1 MNRVKV
7 SLGDRS
13 YDILIGDGL
22 LSKSGAII
30 KKLKI
35 GGDAVVITNKAIE
48 HAYGKTLKNSLK
60 RSGISVKFELV
71 PDSEKAKSSH
81 TFLKVLDH
89 IVAYDKKRSIFII
102 ALGGG
107 VVGDLAGFAAA
118 TYKRGVEYV
127 QIPTTL
133 LAQVDSSVGGK
144 VAIDLSAAKNLAGAF
159 YQPRVVISDI
169 NVLMSL
175 SPRQVQNGLAE
186 IIKYGAIKDGALFV
200 YLERNYRKAADLDKK
215 TLAHLITQSVRIKAR
230 LVEKDELDKKGKRII
245 LNYGHTIGH
254 AIEAAGSYSNR
265 YNHGEAIAIGMC
277 VAADIASK
285 LNLLKRDDAERIERL
300 IKRCGLSTKIG
311 GLKFNKIY
319 EAHLYDKKFA
329 QNKNRFVL
337 PYAVGSAGVVEA
349 IPGRV
354 IAEAIK
360 KRLLN

>member
-1 MNRVKV
+1 MNRVRV

-13 YDILIGDGL
+13 YDILIGGGL

-35 GGDAVVITNKAIE
+35 GRDAVVITNKALLDT
-48 HAYGKTLKNSLK
+48 YGKALKRSLN

-71 PDSEKAKSSH
+71 PDSERAKSSG
-81 TFLKVLDH
+81 TLLKVLNH
-89 IVAYDKKRSIFII
+89 IAGYDKNRSVFII
-102 ALGGG
+102 AFGGG
-107 VVGDLAGFAAA
+107 VVGDLAGFAGAS
-118 TYKRGVEYV
+118 YKRGIPYV

-133 LAQVDSSVGGK
+133 LAQVDSSIGGK

-175 SPRQVQNGLAE
+175 PLRQVRSGLAE
-186 IIKYGAIKDGALFV
+186 IIKYGAIKDRELFG
-200 YLERNYRKAADLDKK
+200 YLERNYKRALGLNKK
-215 TLAHLITQSVRIKAR
+215 VLEHLIMRSVRIKAR
-230 LVEKDELDKKGKRII
+230 LVGEDELDRKGKRII

-254 AIEAAGSYSNR
+254 AIEAASSYSNR

-285 LNLLKRDDAERIERL
+285 LNLLKRSDAIRIEGL
-300 IKRCGLSTKIG
+300 IKMCGLPTKIR
-311 GLKFNKIY
+311 GLKFNKVY
-319 EAHLYDKKFA
+319 EAHLHDKKFVRDT
-329 QNKNRFVL
+329 NRFVL
-337 PYAVGSAGVVEA
+337 PLTRGSVRVVEA
-349 IPGRV
+349 IPDRV
-354 IAEAIK
+354 IAGAIR

>member
-1 MNRVKV
+1 MNRVRV
-7 SLGDRS
+7 PLGDRS

-22 LSKSGAII
+22 LSNSGAII
-30 KKLKI
+30 KKLKL
-35 GGDAVVITNKAIE
+35 GADAVVITNKILKR
-48 HAYGKTLKNSLK
+48 AYGKTLKDSLS
-60 RSGISVKFELV
+60 RSGIGVKFELV
-71 PDSEKAKSSH
+71 PDSEKAKSSR
-81 TFLKVLDH
+81 TLLKVLDH
-89 IVAYDKKRSIFII
+89 IATHDKKRSVFII

-118 TYKRGVEYV
+118 TYKRGIPYV

-159 YQPRVVISDI
+159 YQPKVVISDI

-175 SPRQVQNGLAE
+175 SPRQVKSGLAE
-186 IIKYGAIKDGALFV
+186 IIKYGAIKDRELFV
-200 YLERNYRKAADLDKK
+200 YLERNHKKAALLDKRVLK
-215 TLAHLITQSVRIKAR
+215 HLILRSVRIKAR
-230 LVEKDELDKKGKRII
+230 LVGDDELDRKGKRII

-254 AIEAAGSYSNR
+254 AIEAASSYSKR

-277 VAADIASK
+277 VAADIAFR

-300 IKRCGLSTKIG
+300 IKQCGLPTKIK
-311 GLKFNKIY
+311 GLRLNKIY
-319 EAHLYDKKFA
+319 EAHLHDKKFA

-337 PYAVGSAGVVEA
+337 PYALGSVGVAEA

-354 IAEAIK
+354 ITEAIK